1 MTEEQWKTFSGEQF
15 TGFDTDQT
23 MVRISAMNL
32 LLHSIDHP
40 DIRNQDSLSRLNAI
54 RDKFDLIL
62 ANPPFTGSVDVED
75 IDDSLKAV
83 VETKQTELLFVAL
96 FLRMLKLGGRCV
108 CIVPNGVLFRSNS
121 RHTGSCAP
129 NWWTARGS
137 KRLFTCR
144 QEYSSRIRA

>member
-1 MTEEQWKTFSGEQF
+1 
-15 TGFDTDQT
+15 

-108 CIVPNGVLFRSNS
+108 CIVPNRSVYCGSGHMCNVTTHHRSFSVTEAVS
-121 RHTGSCAP
+121 RWC
-129 NWWTARGS
+129 N
-137 KRLFTCR
+137 
-144 QEYSSRIRA
+144 